1 MASEFIIIVPARAG
15 SSRLPNKP
23 LAQIDGKTLL
33 ERVYELAQSSN
44 ATAIFIATDNEAIRD
59 HAQLFGAE
67 VIMTS
72 EAHISGMDRVAEA
85 SRLIGLSPE
94 THILNL
100 QGDEPFMP
108 LEIIN
113 TLSSHLSL
121 LTPIATACVPL
132 SNPEEIASP
141 NEVKVVRSLSK
152 RAMYFSRSVIPHEFT
167 ASHDGYLKHLGIY
180 AYSNETLQ
188 ELTTLKPTDNE
199 LQERLEQLRFLDH
212 GYNIFVED
220 YACVPPIGVDT
231 LEDLERAIE
240 LIKTHG

>member
-1 MASEFIIIVPARAG
+1 
-15 SSRLPNKP
+15 
-23 LAQIDGKTLL
+23 
-33 ERVYELAQSSN
+33 
-44 ATAIFIATDNEAIRD
+44 
-59 HAQLFGAE
+59 
-67 VIMTS
+67 
-72 EAHISGMDRVAEA
+72 
-85 SRLIGLSPE
+85 
-94 THILNL
+94 
-100 QGDEPFMP
+100 MP

-113 TLSSHLSL
+113 TLSSHLGS

-167 ASHDGYLKHLGIY
+167 ASHDGYLKHLAIY

-220 YACVPPIGVDT
+220 YACEPPIGIDT
-231 LEDLERAIE
+231 PEDLERAIE

>member
-1 MASEFIIIVPARAG
+1 MANEFVIIVPARAG

-23 LAQIDGKTLL
+23 LAQIDGKSLL
-33 ERVYELAQSSN
+33 ERVHELAQSSN
-44 ATAIFIATDNEAIRD
+44 ATATYIATDNEAIRN
-59 HAQLFGAE
+59 HAHSIGAE

-72 EAHISGMDRVAEA
+72 ETHISGMDRIAEA

-108 LEIIN
+108 LDIIN
-113 TLSSHLSL
+113 TLTSHLSS

-132 SNPEEIASP
+132 SNPEDIASP

-167 ASHDGYLKHLGIY
+167 ASHDGFLKHLGIY
-180 AYSNETLQ
+180 AYSNQTLQ
-188 ELTTLKPTDNE
+188 ELTTLEPTDNE

-220 YACVPPIGVDT
+220 YACVPPIGIDT
-231 LEDLERAIE
+231 PEDVERAIE
-240 LIKTHG
+240 FIKSHE